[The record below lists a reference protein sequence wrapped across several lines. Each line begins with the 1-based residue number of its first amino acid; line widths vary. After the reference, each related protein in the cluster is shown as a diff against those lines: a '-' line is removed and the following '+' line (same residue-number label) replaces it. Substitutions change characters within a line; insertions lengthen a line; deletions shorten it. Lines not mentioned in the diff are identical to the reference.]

1 MPDKKFRLSLDAW
14 AVLAAFALAIA
25 VRFGAIHKVPW

>member
-1 MPDKKFRLSLDAW
+1 MANKRLSLDAW
-14 AVLAAFALAIA
+14 AVIIAFALAIA